1 MHTLWIQKEGYMRQL
16 NSHTIPTIIKSKQG
30 WYIQFYTT
38 HNGDKQKIRLKLG
51 LNRIKDLTERQ
62 KCADNL
68 VSQISYKLQN
78 NAITD
83 INAFTDTLTFKPLI
97 NKQSIKDALL
107 YALQLKLLDT
117 AVLTHK
123 NYKHTVN
130 EFITYLEKNN
140 LHLISVDS
148 FTKLL
153 ALEYLDKAVLKGV
166 SRHGYNKRVNILRTM
181 CSVLEEREILLKN
194 PFKGMKKKKEERK
207 RRRAFNDREK
217 EIVFRE
223 ILKTDKWLALLTLF
237 QYYCAIRPRA
247 EMNRLRF
254 QDIDLK
260 RGMIFLSGEQTKN
273 GEKDIVTIPDDCLD
287 IINTLDIDF
296 ERYPKSYI
304 IFGRHLEPHPTLCVG
319 YNTYHAKHQAVLQK
333 LKDDGV
339 LNDIEGMTSYSWKD
353 TGVQFLIQSGMNV
366 YDIMRHLRHRS
377 LEHTQRY
384 CDSIYK
390 VSLKIKHL
398 DNKLVRN
405 TEGVGV

>member
-38 HNGDKQKIRLKLG
+38 HNDIRQKIRLKLG

-68 VSQISYKLQN
+68 ISLISNKLQHTT
-78 NAITD
+78 ITD
-83 INAFTDTLTFKPLI
+83 IDAFTDDI
-97 NKQSIKDALL
+97 IRSASNKLQSIADALL
-107 YALQLKLLDT
+107 YALSLKIKET

-123 NYKHTVN
+123 NYKHTVHA
-130 EFITYLEKNN
+130 FIAYLKKEK
-140 LHLISVDS
+140 LDHLSVDNL
-148 FTKLL
+148 TKLVVL
-153 ALEYLDKAVLKGV
+153 DYLDKETLRGV
-166 SRHGYNKRVNILRTM
+166 SRHGWNKRVNILRTM
-181 CSVLEEREILLKN
+181 CSVLEEREIIAKN
-194 PFKGMKKKKEERK
+194 PFKGFKKKKEERK

-217 EIVFRE
+217 EIIFRE

-254 QDIDLK
+254 HDIDLK
-260 RGMIFLSGEQTKN
+260 RGLIFLSGEQTKN

-287 IINTLDIDF
+287 IIKTLDIDF
-296 ERYPKSYI
+296 ERYPKSFL